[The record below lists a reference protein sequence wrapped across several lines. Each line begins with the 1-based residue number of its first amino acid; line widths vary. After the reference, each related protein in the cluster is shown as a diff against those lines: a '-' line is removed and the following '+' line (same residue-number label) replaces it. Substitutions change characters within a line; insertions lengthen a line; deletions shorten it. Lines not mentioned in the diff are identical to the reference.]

1 MNDAEHAQNE
11 GLTTEQIAAVGT
23 GPFQDQPREQAPPG
37 EQAAEPVRPAPGDAD
52 TAGARLSGEGGR
64 FDGGGPADSLKEED
78 SSGPGGTGTS
88 SADDEASLAAE
99 RESRARLLEG
109 DELQEIV
116 ARWKEIQAGFVDE
129 PRKSVEQADA
139 LVADLMQR
147 VAAMFARE
155 RAELEQRWGGGNA
168 VSTEELRRSLRRY
181 RSFFERLLA
190 A

>member
-1 MNDAEHAQNE
+1 M
-11 GLTTEQIAAVGT
+11 
-23 GPFQDQPREQAPPG
+23 
-37 EQAAEPVRPAPGDAD
+37 PGDAD

-99 RESRARLLEG
+99 RETRARLLEG

-168 VSTEELRRSLRRY
+168 VSTEELRHSLRRY